1 MSFKKKIEFDRVEN
15 KAVEVARTESSRI
28 RFLIE
33 SNDYKA
39 RKRMKVDIKGMA
51 EMVSTLQGSMIEQGI
66 NFLILEHIILEYGT
80 KKQLEAYNEFQEK
93 SGKAVKAYFEE
104 LVCINNAEKKSDKK
118 SV

>member
-1 MSFKKKIEFDRVEN
+1 MSFRKKIEFDDVED
-15 KAVEVARTESSRI
+15 KAITVAMTESSRI
-28 RFLIE
+28 RFFIE

-80 KKQLEAYNEFQEK
+80 KKQLEAYNEFQIK

-104 LVCINNAEKKSDKK
+104 LVCINNGNTKNKGSI
-118 SV
+118 